1 VIYVTRS
8 IHPQENEQAVNSAVK
23 WFRENS
29 ENSRPFRV
37 CPPTL
42 PLLSTDIQKKDGAK
56 KQLMSTQSLKHN
68 FLRMRQNPQM
78 NGCFIA
84 VLVREVIFNCLKLH
98 LCFST
103 GLTIYIRFKNEKNLC
118 NFTPGNNNFS
128 PTKPQKLRKLGLDRL
143 NFSQLVKGC
152 P

>member
-1 VIYVTRS
+1 MDIKSVVYITRS
-8 IHPQENEQAVNSAVK
+8 IHPQENELAINTAVK

-29 ENSRPFRV
+29 GSSQPFRV

-42 PLLSTDIQKKDGAK
+42 PLLSSDIQKKDAK

-84 VLVREVIFNCLKLH
+84 VLVREVWKYLFFSLLK
-98 LCFST
+98 FS
-103 GLTIYIRFKNEKNLC
+103 
-118 NFTPGNNNFS
+118 
-128 PTKPQKLRKLGLDRL
+128 
-143 NFSQLVKGC
+143 
-152 P
+152 